1 MTYIVET
8 LTNGEFKAI
17 ITPDSDTDSPR
28 TWDNVGT
35 VALHTRTARHYGFGD
50 ETLDGEYLQEIVSSP
65 DYLHLP
71 IYLYDHSGITIR
83 TSRFSCTWD
92 TLCVGIIYVK
102 RSELPDLAQQW
113 GHTPWTD
120 EQVLDILKSEIDTLD
135 QYLTGEVYRYCIED
149 ADGNE
154 LDSCGGIYG
163 LEDAKSEAK
172 AALDH
177 YAERAAVAAKSES
190 EEAQYWA
197 CRDVVT
203 T

>member
-1 MTYIVET
+1 MILKNGS
-8 LTNGEFKAI
+8 LTATI
-17 ITPDSDTDSPR
+17 QYDSDTDSPR

-35 VALHTRTARHYGFGD
+35 VAILPHRKYSFGD
-50 ETLDGEYLQEIVSSP
+50 ETLDREYLQEIVSSP

-71 IYLYDHSGITIR
+71 IYIYEHSGITIK
-83 TSRFSCTWD
+83 TSPFSCTWD
-92 TLCVGIIYVK
+92 SACCGIIYVK
-102 RSELPDLAQQW
+102 RSELPDFADSW

-120 EQVLDILKSEIDTLD
+120 EQALDILKSEIDTLD
-135 QYLTGEVYRYCIED
+135 QYLTGEVYSYSVQD
-149 ADGNE
+149 ADGNV

-163 LEDAKSEAK
+163 LECVQSEAK

-197 CRDVVT
+197 CRDVLT
-203 T
+203 A